1 MFQAHKN
8 SDEKEEFP
16 QTVKKGSH
24 KPQHSII
31 GRDLKIT
38 GDIVSTG
45 DITVHG
51 EVEGTITCR
60 SLTLGD
66 TPVISSVTAE
76 TVRISGV
83 FDGEIRAKKVCL
95 GRNARVTGNIYH
107 ESLEVEAGGS
117 IEGKL
122 ARLGNK
128 RAAAISK
135 VATLEQPAPAKVSN
149 G

>member
-1 MFQAHKN
+1 MFQAHKT
-8 SDEKEEFP
+8 SDEDKDQFP
-16 QTVKKGSH
+16 QTVAKSSH

-66 TPVISSVTAE
+66 TPVISAVTAE

-83 FDGEIRAKKVCL
+83 FDGEIRAKKVSL
-95 GRNARVTGNIYH
+95 GKNARVTGNIYH
-107 ESLEVEAGGS
+107 ESLEVEAGAS

-135 VATLEQPAPAKVSN
+135 VATLEPAKVSN

>member
-1 MFQAHKN
+1 MFQSQKV
-8 SDEKEEFP
+8 SDPSPAPSKP
-16 QTVKKGSH
+16 ATASSR

-31 GRDLKIT
+31 GTDLKIT
-38 GDIVSTG
+38 GDIVSSG

-51 EVEGTITCR
+51 TVEGSITCR

-66 TPVISSVTAE
+66 APVISAITAE

-83 FDGEIRAKKVCL
+83 FDGEVKAQKVSL

-107 ESLEVEAGGS
+107 ESLEVEAGAS

-122 ARLGNK
+122 ARLGGK
-128 RAAAISK
+128 KAADSSTVTA
-135 VATLEQPAPAKVSN
+135 LEQPAKVSN